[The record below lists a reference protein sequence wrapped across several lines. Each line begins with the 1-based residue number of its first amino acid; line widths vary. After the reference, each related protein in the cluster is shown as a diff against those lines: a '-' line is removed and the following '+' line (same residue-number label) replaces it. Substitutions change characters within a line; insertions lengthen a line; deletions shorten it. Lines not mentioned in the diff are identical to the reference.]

1 MTADSGIPPSRSTHP
16 QPAPLHQLNRHERKP
31 RILRGFVFG
40 FAYLPMPEP
49 GPVGVSVDPL
59 GEAPAPIVL
68 PEGFKLVFG
77 PVAVGRA
84 VLPVVPLVIDE
95 PAVVPLGA
103 GLPTAELPA
112 AGLLPV
118 WARANVLDNAR
129 AEASAMVDILMMFL
143 SGISGKD
150 KSRGNFM
157 FPI

>member
-68 PEGFKLVFG
+68 PEGSSWCSAPWPSG
-77 PVAVGRA
+77 
-84 VLPVVPLVIDE
+84 E
-95 PAVVPLGA
+95 PCFR
-103 GLPTAELPA
+103 
-112 AGLLPV
+112 
-118 WARANVLDNAR
+118 WCRW
-129 AEASAMVDILMMFL
+129 
-143 SGISGKD
+143 
-150 KSRGNFM
+150 
-157 FPI
+157 